1 MKKILLVGLLL
12 IVSSQLMAETPQ
24 EILRKARENYYK
36 EQEKV
41 LMEKKA
47 EEKKAKMMAEEE
59 AKKEKLARE
68 QEAKAMK
75 LQKEDQAK
83 QEKLAKEQEEK
94 KEKLKKEEETKQQ
107 KVKKEKE
114 VPKTNLE
121 KLEELSSKAETRVD
135 FYERVVRSVARE
147 ETELKQKNEEWNKKS
162 KYNKIPKVTG
172 LGK

>member
-41 LMEKKA
+41 LMEKKE

-59 AKKEKLARE
+59 ARKEKLARE

-75 LQKEDQAK
+75 LQ
-83 QEKLAKEQEEK
+83 
-94 KEKLKKEEETKQQ
+94 KEEETKQQ

-121 KLEELSSKAETRVD
+121 KLEELSSKATTKVD

>member
-24 EILRKARENYYK
+24 EILRKVRENYYK

-41 LMEKKA
+41 LMEKQA

-59 AKKEKLARE
+59 ARKEKLARE

-75 LQKEDQAK
+75 LQ
-83 QEKLAKEQEEK
+83 
-94 KEKLKKEEETKQQ
+94 KEEETKQQ

-121 KLEELSSKAETRVD
+121 KLEELSSKATTKVD

>member
-41 LMEKKA
+41 LMEKKE

-59 AKKEKLARE
+59 ARKEKLARE

-75 LQKEDQAK
+75 LQKE
-83 QEKLAKEQEEK
+83 
-94 KEKLKKEEETKQQ
+94 EETKQQ
-107 KVKKEKE
+107 EVKKEKE

-121 KLEELSSKAETRVD
+121 KLEELSSKATTKVD

>member
-1 MKKILLVGLLL
+1 
-12 IVSSQLMAETPQ
+12 
-24 EILRKARENYYK
+24 
-36 EQEKV
+36 
-41 LMEKKA
+41 
-47 EEKKAKMMAEEE
+47 
-59 AKKEKLARE
+59 
-68 QEAKAMK
+68 MK
-75 LQKEDQAK
+75 LQ
-83 QEKLAKEQEEK
+83 
-94 KEKLKKEEETKQQ
+94 KEEETKQQ

-121 KLEELSSKAETRVD
+121 KLEELSSKATTKVD